1 MPVLCESCLHNRALL
16 AEQAEEIGLLKQQIV
31 ATQDRERMRAMKDRV
46 VAHLKSQGAI
56 LSPMNM
62 VHAMYTLG
70 FAPWGGPISCGYEE
84 E

>member
-1 MPVLCESCLHNRALL
+1 
-16 AEQAEEIGLLKQQIV
+16 
-31 ATQDRERMRAMKDRV
+31 MRAMKDRV